1 MAVGCFWGSKDSD
14 DMIRQCLTACHS
26 PNVRM
31 VVTDEWCAEC
41 PYRATGKLSETLSE
55 ALAEYR
61 KKHDVRYPESIVVIL
76 GRAKLTELLAENKGV
91 IALNYPTL
99 HHQFE
104 NYDILYSH
112 ELNEVT
118 IAIRNVRKD
127 KEKFYKEKEV
137 KLCPRPWHEHSFSL
151 RV

>member
-1 MAVGCFWGSKDSD
+1 MTVGCFWGSKDSD
-14 DMIRQCLTACHS
+14 DMIRQCLTACHN

-31 VVTDEWCAEC
+31 VTTDEWCVTC

-91 IALNYPTL
+91 IVLNYPTP
-99 HHQFE
+99 HHRFE

-112 ELNEVT
+112 KLNEVT
-118 IAIRNVRKD
+118 IAMRNVWKD
-127 KEKFYKEKEV
+127 KEKVYKEKEV
-137 KLCPRPWHEHSFSL
+137 KI
-151 RV
+151 